1 MAQNVTMENKY
12 TPKETEV
19 VNSCISYLNI
29 AGHYVWRNNSGFF
42 KHDYTTKA
50 GINKRSVMRAGVKG
64 SSDILGVTKDGKFL
78 AVECKREGGEVTPTQ
93 QVFLDEITAH
103 GGIAIVAYSIYDL
116 QIAGL

>member
-1 MAQNVTMENKY
+1 MDEYQ
-12 TPKETEV
+12 PKETEI

-50 GINKRSVMRAGVKG
+50 GINKRSIMRAGMKG
-64 SSDILGVTKDGKFL
+64 SSDILGVSKSGRFI
-78 AVECKREGGEVTPTQ
+78 AIECKRKGNTPTPQ
-93 QVFLDEITAH
+93 QTVFLDEIKQR
-103 GGIAIVAYSIYDL
+103 GGYAVVAYSIDDL